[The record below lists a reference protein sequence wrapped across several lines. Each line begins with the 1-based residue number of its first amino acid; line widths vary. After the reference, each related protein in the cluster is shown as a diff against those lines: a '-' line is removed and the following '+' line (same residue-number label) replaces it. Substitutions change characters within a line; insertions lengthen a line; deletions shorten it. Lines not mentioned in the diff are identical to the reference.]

1 MVEPAVAAVAVA
13 VDPGLSKRDSGAE
26 RELNITRT
34 ITRVRSSTIASE
46 ALPPPPG
53 RPPPKLDLSGLRPE
67 GWPRPCRA
75 RLQRLPRTPL
85 TAVCVCRTGAG
96 PRSRPESRAP
106 SATRRRGGSRTCR
119 PPRAEGG
126 ASAAQTCGGRTSGGR
141 TSGGRTCA
149 ALRWRRT
156 TRSGTRRRTNRP
168 GAGGCSTPTRTARE
182 STRSASR
189 RRATLRASAQPEASL
204 SPSLRLLS
212 TAAQPLLRR
221 AEPSREL
228 AALGARRQPSPVRRG
243 HLLRRI
249 DSSVGAR
256 RGTRELRAAD
266 WGRRRASAREAPSQ
280 PVPPPGALRRLGR
293 ASSRPP
299 GPRPGRTRRRGAFLL
314 TSGELMQA
322 RPSRCRSTAPPPS
335 STR

>member
-1 MVEPAVAAVAVA
+1 MVEPAVAAVAVAA

-26 RELNITRT
+26 REVNITRT

-46 ALPPPPG
+46 ASPPPAG

-96 PRSRPESRAP
+96 PRSRPASRAR

-149 ALRWRRT
+149 APRWRRT
-156 TRSGTRRRTNRP
+156 TRSGTRRRTSRP
-168 GAGGCSTPTRTARE
+168 GAGGCSTPTRRARE
-182 STRSASR
+182 STRRASR

-204 SPSLRLLS
+204 CPSLRLLS
-212 TAAQPLLRR
+212 TAAQPPPQASGALARARGSRR
-221 AEPSREL
+221 AE
-228 AALGARRQPSPVRRG
+228 AAVASPQRSSPPADRLLGRRAARNPRASSCRLGAAAR
-243 HLLRRI
+243 LRP
-249 DSSVGAR
+249 
-256 RGTRELRAAD
+256 RGTRSTRT
-266 WGRRRASAREAPSQ
+266 S
-280 PVPPPGALRRLGR
+280 
-293 ASSRPP
+293 
-299 GPRPGRTRRRGAFLL
+299 TRR
-314 TSGELMQA
+314 
-322 RPSRCRSTAPPPS
+322 S
-335 STR
+335 STPRARLKPPAGP